1 MRRPRVGLYC
11 PVVGYAVLEVIR
23 LQVCNTR
30 RLGRSARK
38 KVQQFAT
45 PRVIR
50 SMLEH
55 FPTESAVTEPK
66 AAAFVLD
73 DFVSEADLPRPRAA
87 VPVVGVDRTSS
98 TARPQL
104 SFVSAAL
111 LGVLF
116 GTIIAF
122 QFIHRPAS
130 GQVSAP
136 RSAGITEAAADTMAR
151 ATPRATAELPVPSL
165 PPSTAESAQVAI
177 DAPKSP
183 SERAIEKPAVL
194 IGPVM
199 APASVPPSPP
209 LVLQPLGDV
218 PRVDPVMQSQ
228 TPIQSATPE
237 PSTLTVAALPSTVE
251 PPRAAPAVA
260 SQPPVNVVFPQAE
273 SASAASVAAADDRSL
288 IENVL
293 SRYGSAYSDLDA
305 RAVKQVWPTATESAL
320 AKAFAGLEY
329 QNLGF
334 YECDTTIAGATA
346 RATCDGQVSYVGR
359 VGPKQPRTENR
370 EWVFTLKKSDGLW
383 QIERVQVR

>member
-1 MRRPRVGLYC
+1 M
-11 PVVGYAVLEVIR
+11 
-23 LQVCNTR
+23 
-30 RLGRSARK
+30 
-38 KVQQFAT
+38 
-45 PRVIR
+45 
-50 SMLEH
+50 
-55 FPTESAVTEPK
+55 
-66 AAAFVLD
+66 
-73 DFVSEADLPRPRAA
+73 
-87 VPVVGVDRTSS
+87 
-98 TARPQL
+98 
-104 SFVSAAL
+104 
-111 LGVLF
+111 
-116 GTIIAF
+116 
-122 QFIHRPAS
+122 
-130 GQVSAP
+130 
-136 RSAGITEAAADTMAR
+136 
-151 ATPRATAELPVPSL
+151 
-165 PPSTAESAQVAI
+165 
-177 DAPKSP
+177 
-183 SERAIEKPAVL
+183 
-194 IGPVM
+194 
-199 APASVPPSPP
+199 
-209 LVLQPLGDV
+209 QPLRDV
-218 PRVDPVMQSQ
+218 PRVDPVIQTQ
-228 TPIQSATPE
+228 TPIQSATSE